1 MLRFRCLA
9 FVIVIFLFF
18 GLRVMAQSNEGTTD
32 LSAHE
37 TYLVKAP
44 AGVASTL
51 IPFHVEVNGRD
62 ADGFDVTVSNAAAV
76 VSVILPNGTEVN
88 ISNAASFGFEFET
101 LAADSDAV
109 TSGLMMSNFSLAGT
123 HASIRLPSTSP
134 AGTYQVKINNSTVS
148 TDTLVVASYITGSP
162 IKVAL
167 ASDENSY
174 TVGTPVVL
182 SAFVFNGTTPIT
194 NATVEVKVM
203 REDDPATAPVS
214 VTMTDSGTYDD
225 APNDGI
231 YTGVYTPG
239 AGGKFVAATRVS
251 GTSPGGAAYVRTAA
265 AEFRVLPPLANF
277 TSFSDAGV
285 DDNGNGLFDRV
296 VVTGNLQVQQAGNYR
311 LELTLVASNNEQI
324 QANSTAALGTG
335 AQQMA
340 IDFTAKQVAGLGVN
354 GPYTIRNAT
363 LYHTSD
369 PEEPIAAFSE
379 NGGQTTAY
387 ALSSLERPVLKF
399 TGNNTVTGIDTN
411 SNGKFDL
418 LRIQVELNTLTAAT
432 YDWSGTLKDS
442 AGKSIQSL
450 DATSSLS
457 VGNNTLTFNF
467 DGIKIAQNGVNGPYT
482 LGSVLVFNSQTAVHE
497 PELLKTQAFSVNDFE
512 CSDAP
517 AATVQSATL
526 TPTSVIGGNATTLHV
541 TLAQAA
547 GACGV
552 KVTIT
557 SNNPAVIAAAI
568 PATMIVPSGQ
578 TSADF
583 TVITAGVA
591 AASQVNLTATS
602 GVSSQ
607 TASLSITPSTL
618 SNLSL
623 SFTSVQAGNPTA
635 GKVELDGAAP
645 LGGTTI
651 SLSSSNSGV
660 APVPTSVTIP
670 AGQRSI
676 EFTVNTNSSFQ
687 GSTTVNISATLGAVT
702 KVAALGVFSETYI
715 DGSITPGGPPVTV
728 TATEAGQNFR
738 LSFSGTVGQRVS
750 LKLTD
755 VTVGTSTCCGVR
767 ISIKKPDGSYLVNPT
782 YIGTTGEF
790 FDAIS
795 LSVAGTYTIVVDP
808 DAANTGHITLTL
820 YDVPADFTTTITP
833 GGASVTASVTIPGQ
847 NAQLT
852 FSGTAGQR
860 VSLKISSVSMTGGSG
875 YVEVST
881 KNPDG
886 SLLGSATTL
895 SASGGFIDVQTLPT
909 SGTYTVFLNPRDCS
923 IGSATATLYNV
934 PADVTGNLTVGTLF
948 NVTTTVPGQNA
959 LLSFNGTS
967 GQRITVNIGG
977 VSLSGGSGYLD
988 VAIKKLDGSTLAYT
1002 NFVSSGGAFINTQ
1015 TLPVTGVYTIAV
1027 NPQDSNTGSVALT
1040 VNDVT
1045 ADVISSIVPGGNSV
1059 TVTTTSAGQN
1069 ALLSF
1074 DGNAGQR
1081 VSLKI
1086 TGVSLTGGNGYVDVY
1101 VRKPDGTVLTS
1112 SSFLE
1117 SSGGFIDVAT
1127 LPVAGTY
1134 TILVDPQGSNV
1145 GSVTLALYD
1154 VPADTTGS
1162 IIAGGAAVTI
1172 TTTVPG
1178 QNSVLTFAGNAGQ
1191 RVVLMLSNSTFSGCL
1206 AVTDTIR
1213 KPDGTSLISTNL
1225 CSASGFVDAVVLPVT
1240 GSYTILIDPRGAT
1253 VGNQTLTLI
1262 DVPADV
1268 VMSIT
1273 PGGSPVTLTVTTAG
1287 QRGQATF
1294 SGTANQR
1301 ISLKAS
1307 DVNLAGGSNNF
1318 TTISIQKPDGSI
1330 LASSTLMNPGG
1341 FIDVQTLPVTGIY
1354 TILFDPWDSA
1364 TGSMTLTLYD
1374 VPADN
1379 LVSVTPGDPSF
1390 TLTNTVPGQNGLAT
1404 FTATANQRISL
1415 NINSITLTGA
1425 SQNYVTISIK
1435 TPTGSTLTSTTYAAG
1450 SSAFVDTLVLNA
1462 GTYTIIVDP
1471 WTTATGTVTL
1481 TLNDVPPDAT
1491 GTLTVGGPA
1500 VTVTTTVPGQNATPI
1515 FGGTSGQSVSVAFTN
1530 NTMGTVTVTLLKPD
1544 GTSLTSATSS
1554 AASFNLPT
1562 QALPVTGTYSIKIDP
1577 SGATVASITV
1587 SVSEPVTGG
1596 TLQADYQ
1603 FQNTRSSSVGSAAA
1617 LTDLGTNS
1625 FTSAVVDGTST
1636 TVLSFAQGNGL
1647 SLTPTTGVVPG
1658 DNYTIVVLVSLQQ
1671 VTSWRRLMDFKNA
1684 TSDTGLYVQNG
1695 HLYFYPSGS
1704 GNAVSIAAN
1713 SWVQVVLTRDTTG
1726 TVTGYVD
1733 GVQQFQF
1740 SDTSNYAVIN
1750 GSNTLRFFRD
1760 DSSSSE
1766 ASAGSV
1772 ARIRLYNG
1780 ALTASQVAALSRLP

>member
-1 MLRFRCLA
+1 
-9 FVIVIFLFF
+9 
-18 GLRVMAQSNEGTTD
+18 MAQSTEGTTD

-37 TYLVKAP
+37 TYIIKAP

-76 VSVILPNGTEVN
+76 ISVILHNNTEVN
-88 ISNAASFGFEFET
+88 VSNAASFGFEFEI

-123 HASIRLPSTSP
+123 HASIRLPSTST
-134 AGTYQVKINNSTVS
+134 AGTYQIKINNSSVS
-148 TDTLVVASYITGSP
+148 TDTLVSASYITGSP

-167 ASDENSY
+167 AANSASY
-174 TVGTPVVL
+174 TVGTTVVL
-182 SAFVFNGTTPIT
+182 SSFVFNGSTPVT
-194 NATVEVKVM
+194 NATVNVLVM
-203 REDDPATAPVS
+203 DEAHPELTPTL
-214 VTMTDSGTYDD
+214 VTMSDSGTYD
-225 APNDGI
+225 AAQGDGI
-231 YTGVYTPG
+231 YTGTYTAG
-239 AGGKFVAATRVS
+239 AGGKFIAALRVT
-251 GTSPGGAAYVRTAA
+251 GTSPGGAAYVRNSATG
-265 AEFRVLPPLANF
+265 FRVLPPLASF

-296 VVTGNLQVQQAGNYR
+296 VVTANLQVQQAGNYR
-311 LELTLVASNNEQI
+311 LELTLLASNGQ
-324 QANSTAALGTG
+324 QTQSSSTAALAAG
-335 AQQMA
+335 AQQMTVE
-340 IDFTAKQVAGLGVN
+340 FTAKQIELLGVN
-354 GPYTIRNAT
+354 GPYTIKNAT

-369 PEEPIAAFSE
+369 PDEPIAAFTE

-387 ALSSLERPVLKF
+387 ALTSLERPVLKF

-418 LRIQVELNTLTAAT
+418 LRIQVELNALTAGT

-450 DATSSLS
+450 DGTSSLS
-457 VGNNTLTFNF
+457 VGNNTLTFDF

-482 LGSVLVFNSQTAVHE
+482 LGSVLVFNTQNSIHE

-526 TPTSVIGGNATTLHV
+526 TPASVIGGNATTLHV

-607 TASLSITPSTL
+607 TASLSITPSAF

-623 SFTSVQAGNPTA
+623 SFTSLQAGNATA

-660 APVPTSVTIP
+660 APVPASVTIP
-670 AGQRSI
+670 AGQRSK
-676 EFTVNTNSSFQ
+676 ELTVNTNSSFQ
-687 GSTTVNISATLGAVT
+687 GSTTVNITATLGSVT
-702 KVAALGVFSETYI
+702 KVAALTVYSEIYI

-728 TATEAGQNFR
+728 TATEPGQNFR
-738 LSFSGTVGQRVS
+738 LAFSGTVGQRVS

-782 YIGTTGEF
+782 YVGTTGGF
-790 FDAIS
+790 LDAVS
-795 LSVAGTYTIVVDP
+795 LPVAGTYTIVVDP
-808 DAANTGHITLTL
+808 EATNTGHITLTL
-820 YDVPADFTTTITP
+820 YDVPADFTAAITP
-833 GGASVTASVTIPGQ
+833 GGAPVTASVTVPGQ

-852 FSGTAGQR
+852 FSGTAGRR
-860 VSLKISSVSMTGGSG
+860 VSVKLSSVSMTGGTG
-875 YVEVST
+875 YIEVSL

-886 SLLGSATTL
+886 SLLGSVTFF
-895 SASGGFIDVQTLPT
+895 SGSGAFVDVQTLPT
-909 SGTYTVFLNPRDCS
+909 TGTYTVFVNPLDS
-923 IGSATATLYNV
+923 NIGSATVTLYDV
-934 PADVTGNLTVGTLF
+934 PADVTGTMTVGTPF

-977 VSLSGGSGYLD
+977 VNLSGGNGYVD
-988 VAIKKLDGSTLAYT
+988 VTVKKPDGTTLAAS
-1002 NFVSSGGAFINTQ
+1002 NFVGSGGAFINTQ
-1015 TLPVTGVYTIAV
+1015 TLPVTGVYTIFV
-1027 NPQDSNTGSVALT
+1027 NPQDLNTGNVTLT
-1040 VNDVT
+1040 VNDVS
-1045 ADVISSIVPGGNSV
+1045 ADVTSSIVPGGNSV

-1069 ALLSF
+1069 ALVSF

-1081 VSLKI
+1081 VSLKL
-1086 TGVSLTGGNGYVDVY
+1086 TGVTLTGGNGYLDVY
-1101 VRKPDGTVLTS
+1101 LKKPDGSVLTFS
-1112 SSFLE
+1112 TFIS
-1117 SSGGFIDVAT
+1117 SSGGFLDVST
-1127 LPVAGTY
+1127 LPVTGTY

-1145 GSVTLALYD
+1145 GSVTLTLYD
-1154 VPADTTGS
+1154 VPADTTGP
-1162 IIAGGAAVTI
+1162 ITAGGAAVTV

-1178 QNSVLTFAGNAGQ
+1178 QNSVLTFNANAGQ
-1191 RVVLMLSNSTFSGCL
+1191 RVAVVLSNSTFSGCL

-1213 KPDGTSLISTNL
+1213 KPDGTSIVSTVL
-1225 CSASGFVDAVVLPVT
+1225 CSASGFIDTVVLPVT
-1240 GSYTILIDPRGAT
+1240 GSYTILIDPQGAT
-1253 VGNQTLTLI
+1253 IGSQTLRLI

-1268 VMSIT
+1268 VTSIT
-1273 PGGSPVTLTVTTAG
+1273 PGGGPVTLTVTTAG
-1287 QRGQATF
+1287 QRGVATF

-1301 ISLKAS
+1301 VSLKVS
-1307 DVNLAGGSNNF
+1307 DLNLTGGSSNF
-1318 TTISIQKPDGSI
+1318 ATFSIQKPDGSI
-1330 LASSTLMNPGG
+1330 LVSNTLMNPGG
-1341 FIDVQTLPVTGIY
+1341 FVDVQALPVTGTY
-1354 TILFDPWDSA
+1354 TVLFDPWDTA
-1364 TGSMTLTLYD
+1364 TGSATLTLYD
-1374 VPADN
+1374 VPADDS
-1379 LVSVTPGDPSF
+1379 LSVTPGGPSF
-1390 TLTNTVPGQNGLAT
+1390 TLTNTVPGQNGQAT
-1404 FTATANQRISL
+1404 FTATANQRVSL
-1415 NINSITLTGA
+1415 NINSITLTGG
-1425 SQNYVTISIK
+1425 SQNYATISIK
-1435 TPTGSTLTSTTYAAG
+1435 AANGSTLTSNTYASG
-1450 SSAFVDTLVLNA
+1450 SSGFIDTIVLSA
-1462 GTYTIIVDP
+1462 GTYTIVVDP

-1481 TLNDVPPDAT
+1481 TLNDVPADAT
-1491 GTLTVGGPA
+1491 GTLTVGGA
-1500 VTVTTTVPGQNATPI
+1500 SLTLTTTVPGQNAMPV
-1515 FGGTSGQSVSVAFTN
+1515 FSGTSGQSVSVGFTN
-1530 NTMGTVTVTLLKPD
+1530 NTLGIVTVTLLKPD
-1544 GTSLTSATSS
+1544 GTSLASITSS
-1554 AASFNLPT
+1554 AASFNLAT
-1562 QALPVTGTYSIKIDP
+1562 QTLPSTGTYSIKIDP
-1577 SGATVASITV
+1577 NGATVGSITV
-1587 SVSEPVTGG
+1587 TASEQTGSG

-1603 FQNTRSSSVGSAAA
+1603 FQNTLGSSVGSAAA

-1636 TVLSFAQGNGL
+1636 TVLSFNQGNGL
-1647 SLTPTTGVVPG
+1647 SFTPTTGVVPN
-1658 DNYTIVVLVSLQQ
+1658 DNYTIVVLFSFQQ
-1671 VTSWRRLMDFKNA
+1671 VSSWRRLMDLKNA
-1684 TSDTGLYVQNG
+1684 TSDTGLYVQSG
-1695 HLYFYPSGS
+1695 HLNFYPNAA
-1704 GNAVSIAAN
+1704 GNPVSIAAN
-1713 SWVQVVLTRDTTG
+1713 TWVQVVLTRDTTG

-1740 SDTSNYAVIN
+1740 SDPGNYAVIN
-1750 GSNTLRFFRD
+1750 GSNTLRFFKD

-1780 ALTASQVAALSRLP
+1780 AMTASQVAALSRLP